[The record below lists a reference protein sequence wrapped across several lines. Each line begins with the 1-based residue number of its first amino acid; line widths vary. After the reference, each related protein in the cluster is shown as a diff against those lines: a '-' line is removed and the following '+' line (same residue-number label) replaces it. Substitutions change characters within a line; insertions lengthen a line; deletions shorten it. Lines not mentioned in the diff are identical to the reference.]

1 VRMSSEP
8 LKLQEKLDDLIA
20 TIRRRLQ
27 AKS

>member
-1 VRMSSEP
+1 MSSEP
-8 LKLQEKLDDLIA
+8 LRLQEKLDDLIA